1 MLNLA
6 RYRAWTGPKWPRLS
20 RANTNVSA
28 ISRPRRRNTKVL
40 LGLGTFGTGV
50 YYYDR
55 EYKASAIRRSLR
67 TLWMGIVVTLDYKWN
82 FNPANSEGIDE
93 LHERVAKRL
102 HNCVIDNGGLYIK
115 AGQAIGLQ
123 AGLLPA
129 PYREAFNT
137 IFDQAPTEDFKVVKK
152 TVESSLGA
160 PISTLFDSFDTEPVA
175 SASIAQVHRAVLN
188 GKEVAVKVQKS
199 AIPQQLEWDLF
210 SYRMLLWMGEKFFGM
225 PIAFVASYVSDQMR
239 HETDFMREARN
250 ATRAS
255 EDINSDPK
263 LRGRAV
269 VPKVYWERTGDRV
282 MTADWIGGACR
293 ITDADT
299 QRKWGFDPK
308 IAMDTLLDVIGAQM
322 FVFGF
327 LHADPHPGNVLVRPN
342 PENPKIPQVVLI
354 DHGLYVTLSE
364 KFRKEYATL
373 WRSLFVGD
381 LEAIENIA
389 EDWGIRK
396 GNANLF
402 SSAILLRPHRVQK
415 PDPSQE
421 NQDAST
427 DHYSQQVYAVCCP
440 SLPLSGYPKPFVIS
454 MLKEKM
460 KTFLEFQDLIPRELI
475 FVGRAQRML
484 QANNQSLG
492 SPSNRLNITA
502 RWAAAGY
509 AQTLPPAADGVS
521 DKFHAVVSLVLFR
534 LALSLVDLGFWF
546 TRIRQWLYG
555 PSWGFEDVLDQQF
568 RDMARSE
575 LGVEIGDDAF
585 NG

>member
-1 MLNLA
+1 MLGA
-6 RYRAWTGPKWPRLS
+6 GA
-20 RANTNVSA
+20 V
-28 ISRPRRRNTKVL
+28 
-40 LGLGTFGTGV
+40 GTAG

-55 EYKASAIRRSLR
+55 EFQASAIRRSLR
-67 TLWMGIVVTLDYKWN
+67 TLWMGAVVTLDYKWN
-82 FNPANSEGIDE
+82 FNPANVEGINA
-93 LHERVAKRL
+93 LHERVAHRI
-102 HNCVIDNGGLYIK
+102 HDCVIKNGGLYIK
-115 AGQAIGLQ
+115 AGQVIGIQAAI
-123 AGLLPA
+123 LPA
-129 PYREAFNT
+129 PYREAFST
-137 IFDQAPTEDFKVVKK
+137 IFDQAPSEDFSIVKK

-160 PISTLFDSFDTEPVA
+160 PISELFESFDTEPVA

-188 GKEVAVKVQKS
+188 GKQVAVKVQKS
-199 AIPQQLEWDLF
+199 AIPQQIEWDLF
-210 SYRMLLWMGEKFFGM
+210 SYRLLLSMAENLFGM
-225 PIAFVASYVSDQMR
+225 PVAFIASYVSDQIR
-239 HETDFMREARN
+239 HEADFLREARN

-255 EDINSDPK
+255 EDIESEPK
-263 LRGRAV
+263 LRGRV
-269 VPKVYWERTGDRV
+269 MVPKIYWERTGDRV

-293 ITDADT
+293 ITDAAS

-308 IAMDTLLDVIGAQM
+308 IAMDTLLDVMGAQM

-342 PENPKIPQVVLI
+342 PDNPKVPQLVLI
-354 DHGLYVTLSE
+354 DHGLYVELPE
-364 KFRKEYATL
+364 KFRKEYSTL

-381 LEAIENIA
+381 LESIENIA
-389 EDWGIRK
+389 ESWGIRK

-415 PDPSQE
+415 QDRNQE
-421 NQDAST
+421 EHVEEPT
-427 DHYSQQVYAVCCP
+427 DQYSQQV
-440 SLPLSGYPKPFVIS
+440 
-454 MLKEKM
+454 MLKEKL

-475 FVGRAQRML
+475 FVGRAQRMI

-509 AQTLPPAADGVS
+509 AQTVPPVSYGVS
-521 DKFHAVVSLVLFR
+521 DTFHSFISLVVFR
-534 LALSLVDLGFWF
+534 LALSVVDLGFWL

-555 PSWGFEDVLDQQF
+555 PYASWGFEDVLDKQF

-575 LGVEIGDDAF
+575 LGVEIGDEAF

>member
-1 MLNLA
+1 MLF
-6 RYRAWTGPKWPRLS
+6 
-20 RANTNVSA
+20 
-28 ISRPRRRNTKVL
+28 
-40 LGLGTFGTGV
+40 GLGTVGAGT

-82 FNPANSEGIDE
+82 FNPENSEGIDE
-93 LHERVAKRL
+93 LHERVARRL

-137 IFDQAPTEDFKVVKK
+137 IFDQAPTEDFSIVKK

-160 PISTLFDSFDTEPVA
+160 PISALFESFDPEPIA

-225 PIAFVASYVSDQMR
+225 PIAFVATYVSDQMR
-239 HETDFMREARN
+239 HETDFIREARN
-250 ATRAS
+250 ATRAA
-255 EDINSDPK
+255 EDIDSDPK
-263 LRGRAV
+263 LRGRALI
-269 VPKVYWERTGDRV
+269 PKVYWERTGDRV

-293 ITDADT
+293 ITDAAT

-308 IAMDTLLDVIGAQM
+308 IAMDTLLDVIGAQV

-327 LHADPHPGNVLVRPN
+327 LHADPHPGNGKFLVRPN

-354 DHGLYVTLSE
+354 DHGLYVTLPE

-373 WRSLFVGD
+373 WRSLFIGD
-381 LEAIENIA
+381 LDAIEA
-389 EDWGIRK
+389 SVLK
-396 GNANLF
+396 YLLF
-402 SSAILLRPHRVQK
+402 KTRPHALAAILLRPHRVQK
-415 PDPSQE
+415 PDPSQQE
-421 NQDAST
+421 HQDVPT
-427 DHYSQQVYAVCCP
+427 DHYSQQV
-440 SLPLSGYPKPFVIS
+440 

-509 AQTLPPAADGVS
+509 AQAVPSVTYGIS
-521 DKFHAVVSLVLFR
+521 NTFHAVVSLVVFR
-534 LALSLVDLGFWF
+534 IALSVVDLGFWF
-546 TRIRQWLYG
+546 TRVWQWLYG
-555 PSWGFEDVLDQQF
+555 PAWGFEDVLDKQF

>member
-1 MLNLA
+1 MTESTKLVLSGQSHA
-6 RYRAWTGPKWPRLS
+6 TVIDSRLT
-20 RANTNVSA
+20 TNS
-28 ISRPRRRNTKVL
+28 
-40 LGLGTFGTGV
+40 
-50 YYYDR
+50 
-55 EYKASAIRRSLR
+55 
-67 TLWMGIVVTLDYKWN
+67 IVVTLDYKWN

-93 LHERVAKRL
+93 LHERVARRL
-102 HNCVIDNGGLYIK
+102 HNCVIENGGLYIK

-123 AGLLPA
+123 AALLPA

-137 IFDQAPTEDFKVVKK
+137 IFDQAPTEDFKIVKK

-160 PISTLFDSFDTEPVA
+160 PLSTLFESFDTEPVA

-199 AIPQQLEWDLF
+199 AIQQQLEWDLF
-210 SYRMLLWMGEKFFGM
+210 SYRMLLWMGERFFGM
-225 PIAFVASYVSDQMR
+225 PIAFIASYVSDQMR
-239 HETDFMREARN
+239 HETDFIREARN
-250 ATRAS
+250 ATRAA
-255 EDINSDPK
+255 EDIDSDPK

-269 VPKVYWERTGDRV
+269 VPNVYWERTGDRV

-293 ITDADT
+293 ITDAAT
-299 QRKWGFDPK
+299 QRNWGFDPK
-308 IAMDTLLDVIGAQM
+308 IAMDTLIDVLGAQV

-342 PENPKIPQVVLI
+342 PENPTVPQVVLI
-354 DHGLYVTLSE
+354 DHGLYVTLPE
-364 KFRKEYATL
+364 KFRNEYATL
-373 WRSLFVGD
+373 WRSMFVGD
-381 LEAIENIA
+381 LETIEASTIA
-389 EDWGIRK
+389 EAWGIRK

-402 SSAILLRPHRVQK
+402 SSAILLKPHRVHK

-421 NQDAST
+421 ESQDVPT
-427 DHYSQQVYAVCCP
+427 DQYSQQV
-440 SLPLSGYPKPFVIS
+440 

-460 KTFLEFQDLIPRELI
+460 RTFLEFQDLIPRELI

-502 RWAAAGY
+502 RWAAVGY
-509 AQTLPPAADGVS
+509 AQSVPTVTYGVS
-521 DKFHAVVSLVLFR
+521 DTFHAVVSLVVFR
-534 LALSLVDLGFWF
+534 LALSIVDLGFWF
-546 TRIRQWLYG
+546 TRIWKWLYG
-555 PSWGFEDVLDQQF
+555 PSWGFEDVLDKQF

>member
-6 RYRAWTGPKWPRLS
+6 QYRTLVGPKWPRLS
-20 RANTNVSA
+20 RANANVSA
-28 ISRPRRRNTKVL
+28 VPMPRYRAAKML
-40 LGLGTFGTGV
+40 FGLGTVGAGT

-82 FNPANSEGIDE
+82 FNPENSEGIDE
-93 LHERVAKRL
+93 LHERVARRL

-137 IFDQAPTEDFKVVKK
+137 IFDQAPTEDFSIVKK

-160 PISTLFDSFDTEPVA
+160 PISALFESFDPEPIA

-225 PIAFVASYVSDQMR
+225 PIAFVATYVSDQMR
-239 HETDFMREARN
+239 HETDFIREARN
-250 ATRAS
+250 ATRAA
-255 EDINSDPK
+255 EDIDSDPK
-263 LRGRAV
+263 LRGRALI
-269 VPKVYWERTGDRV
+269 PKVYWERTGDRV
-282 MTADWIGGACR
+282 MTADWWANELHSYQHMEAHPTGLGLAELVVSQMLRLSESGALILRLQWTHCS
-293 ITDADT
+293 
-299 QRKWGFDPK
+299 
-308 IAMDTLLDVIGAQM
+308 TLLALKSEYM
-322 FVFGF
+322 R
-327 LHADPHPGNVLVRPN
+327 HSVLVRPN

-354 DHGLYVTLSE
+354 DHGLYVTLPE

-373 WRSLFVGD
+373 WRSLFIGD
-381 LEAIENIA
+381 LDAIEASSIA
-389 EDWGIRK
+389 ETWGIRK

-415 PDPSQE
+415 PDPSQQE
-421 NQDAST
+421 HQDVPT
-427 DHYSQQVYAVCCP
+427 DHYSQQV
-440 SLPLSGYPKPFVIS
+440 

-502 RWAAAGY
+502 RWAAVGY
-509 AQTLPPAADGVS
+509 AQAVPSVTYGIS
-521 DKFHAVVSLVLFR
+521 NTFHAVVSLVVFR
-534 LALSLVDLGFWF
+534 IALSVVDLGFWF
-546 TRIRQWLYG
+546 TRVWQWLYG
-555 PSWGFEDVLDQQF
+555 PAWGFEDVLDKQF

>member
-6 RYRAWTGPKWPRLS
+6 RYRAWKGPKWPRLS
-20 RANTNVSA
+20 RANASVSA
-28 ISRPRRRNTKVL
+28 ISRPRQRTAKLL
-40 LGLGTFGTGV
+40 LGLGTAGAAG

-82 FNPANSEGIDE
+82 FNSTNSEGIDE
-93 LHERVAKRL
+93 LHERVARRL
-102 HNCVIDNGGLYIK
+102 HNCVVDNGGLYIK

-137 IFDQAPTEDFKVVKK
+137 IFDQAPTEDFEVVKK

-160 PISTLFDSFDTEPVA
+160 PISTLFDYFDPEPVA
-175 SASIAQVHRAVLN
+175 SASIAQVHRAILN

-210 SYRMLLWMGEKFFGM
+210 SYRMLLWMGERFFGM
-225 PIAFVASYVSDQMR
+225 PIAFVASYVSEQMR
-239 HETDFMREARN
+239 HETDFIREARN
-250 ATRAS
+250 ATRAAK
-255 EDINSDPK
+255 DINSDPK
-263 LRGRAV
+263 LRGRVV
-269 VPKVYWERTGDRV
+269 VPEVYWERTGDRV

-293 ITDADT
+293 ITDATT
-299 QRKWGFDPK
+299 QRSWGFDPK
-308 IAMDTLLDVIGAQM
+308 VAMDALIDVIGAQV

-354 DHGLYVTLSE
+354 DHGLYVTLPE

-373 WRSLFVGD
+373 WRSLFIGD
-381 LEAIENIA
+381 LETIESIA
-389 EDWGIRK
+389 EIWGIRK

-415 PDPSQE
+415 PDPSQQE
-421 NQDAST
+421 NHDISS
-427 DHYSQQVYAVCCP
+427 DHYSQQ
-440 SLPLSGYPKPFVIS
+440 L

-502 RWAAAGY
+502 RWAAVGY
-509 AQTLPPAADGVS
+509 AQAVPPVAYGVS
-521 DKFHAVVSLVLFR
+521 DTFHAVVSLVVFR

-555 PSWGFEDVLDQQF
+555 PSWGFEDVLDRQF